1 MFHPA
6 RAVHWDGAK
15 DEEVIIQVVGMG
27 PVGTTLVD
35 PKGHSSL
42 VSRSKRYP
50 IRLRP
55 FANRCQFAT

>member
-6 RAVHWDGAK
+6 RAVHWDAAK

-35 PKGHSSL
+35 PKGAFF
-42 VSRSKRYP
+42 SRLEK
-50 IRLRP
+50 
-55 FANRCQFAT
+55 